1 MTSHPDRGV
10 RKRGFS
16 PQIQIATGASHDS
29 APLHTRLYR
38 QLREHILGGAL
49 GPGARLPSARML
61 AADLGISRNTVESAL
76 DQLVAEGFVVR
87 RVGVGSMVA
96 DSLNEAAPF
105 TKPRPT
111 HLPRGAVRPTAPALP
126 SRLGRRG
133 ALMFELGQSE
143 IDADPESVP
152 CTTHIEGFPRKIWN
166 RFMARQSRRG
176 GADLL
181 GSRPQQGSLE
191 LREQIA
197 EYATLARGL
206 RCEPDQ
212 VVVVNSTQQAIDL
225 AARVLLDPGDEA
237 LFEEPGY
244 PSARAALRAAGAQV
258 RLIPVDEEGIEVEQ
272 LKAARG
278 RKILYLTPSHQFPT
292 GVTLTLSRRLAL
304 LAWAER
310 TGAWIIEDD
319 YDSEFRFDGRPL
331 AALHALD
338 QHARVLYVGTYNK
351 VLFPGLRLAYLI
363 LPKTLVG
370 AFTAARRITDGHS
383 SPLSQA
389 CLADFMSSGHFASY
403 MREARQHYAR
413 SSAFLVSRAKEAWG
427 EAVRLGPAST
437 GLHLVAHL
445 DKHLDDRAIARSV
458 QVHRMGVAALSRYY
472 AGKRKRS
479 GLLLSYGAASLP
491 AIAECVSRLTPL
503 VTASPTRARATLP
516 SPSLRPVGA
525 PLGQRGRLILPGF
538 DAGDISGE
546 PALAGGRLFG

>member
-1 MTSHPDRGV
+1 
-10 RKRGFS
+10 
-16 PQIQIATGASHDS
+16 
-29 APLHTRLYR
+29 
-38 QLREHILGGAL
+38 
-49 GPGARLPSARML
+49 
-61 AADLGISRNTVESAL
+61 
-76 DQLVAEGFVVR
+76 
-87 RVGVGSMVA
+87 
-96 DSLNEAAPF
+96 
-105 TKPRPT
+105 
-111 HLPRGAVRPTAPALP
+111 
-126 SRLGRRG
+126 
-133 ALMFELGQSE
+133 MFELGQAE

-152 CTTHIEGFPRKIWN
+152 CTTHIEGFPRRIWN

-212 VVVVNSTQQAIDL
+212 VVVVSSTQQAIDL

-237 LFEEPGY
+237 LVEEPGY

-258 RLIPVDEEGIEVEQ
+258 RLIPVDEEGIEVER

-278 RKILYLTPSHQFPT
+278 RRILYLTPSHQFPT
-292 GVTLTLSRRLAL
+292 GVTLTLPRRLAL

-319 YDSEFRFDGRPL
+319 YDSEFRFDGRPI

-338 QHARVLYVGTYNK
+338 QHDRVLYVGTYNK

-370 AFTAARRITDGHS
+370 AFTAARRITDGYS

-389 CLADFMSSGHFASY
+389 CLADFMASGHFASY

-413 SSAFLVSRAKEAWG
+413 SSAFLVTRAKEAWG

-445 DKHLDDRAIARSV
+445 NGGLDDRAIARAV
-458 QVHRMGVAALSRYY
+458 QVHSMGIAALSRYY
-472 AGKRKRS
+472 AGERRRS
-479 GLLLSYGAASLP
+479 GVLLSYGAASLP
-491 AIAECVSRLTPL
+491 AIAECVFQLTPL
-503 VTASPTRARATLP
+503 VTAPATLSRGT
-516 SPSLRPVGA
+516 SPSAAR
-525 PLGQRGRLILPGF
+525 F
-538 DAGDISGE
+538 
-546 PALAGGRLFG
+546 